1 MDDANGRA
9 AAAIGHPVPILRIF
23 DAELGLRFYR
33 DYLGFSVDWEHRFEP
48 ALPLYVQVSRDDAVL
63 HLSEHFGDGTPGS
76 AVWVAVGDVRAF
88 HEELRARDHLGRQ
101 RPGIEKDAPGG
112 PTMCIIDPF
121 GNTLRFCQA
130 D

>member
-1 MDDANGRA
+1 MDDANWRA

-33 DYLGFSVDWEHRFEP
+33 DDLGFSVDWEHRFEP
-48 ALPLYVQVSRDDAVL
+48 ALALYVPVSRDHAVL
-63 HLSEHFGDGTPGS
+63 HFGDGTPGS

-88 HEELRARDHLGRQ
+88 HEELRVCARTSGGSVLGSR
-101 RPGIEKDAPGG
+101 RMHRAG
-112 PTMCIIDPF
+112 PRCASSIRSGTR
-121 GNTLRFCQA
+121 LRFCQA